1 MFPLYCS
8 RQCVQGEARLAS
20 IFLGLCRVLLRCR
33 VCVRLR
39 SRFVLRH
46 FRGCRGFLA
55 TCGVKASERR
65 VQRVWRWCL
74 GATVVVRCCAVF
86 VAVIFCCYRG
96 CVPGW
101 LRGARFLASL
111 TVRVVFTYAF
121 PCE

>member
-1 MFPLYCS
+1 MRVGLFA
-8 RQCVQGEARLAS
+8 AREPARGAYS
-20 IFLGLCRVLLRCR
+20 VVS
-33 VCVRLR
+33 VCVWD
-39 SRFVLRH
+39 
-46 FRGCRGFLA
+46 A
-55 TCGVKASERR
+55 
-65 VQRVWRWCL
+65 
-74 GATVVVRCCAVF
+74 RCCAVF